1 MSLRKQRRGQALARK
16 RHAAPPHPSSGGGV
30 NPYSVDG
37 DHVRDTVGAA
47 AGLVS
52 LASSG
57 GGAPP
62 PAAGGLLDRLCAL
75 LTPSTTCGG
84 AFPRD
89 AEMTSNAANSLLS
102 LRADVPPGG
111 GANLARS
118 LAGTLGS
125 LLGPPAPP
133 DVALRS
139 ATALNQLAAT
149 DPPPAGA
156 VGIGPGGEDARRG
169 VDHEAPASW
178 CSVIVQSSALS
189 GLIRRLPADVAG
201 AVGGGPDVEVAARCA
216 SVLGNLAGDSEA
228 ARVALS
234 GGGDRDAVSRLVS
247 SVRVGEA
254 AGSAD
259 LSGNALW
266 ALANLCRDPGGP
278 AERVASELGR
288 DALARLLRGPSDGG
302 GGDATA
308 EYCWLLS
315 YLTRHD
321 GVASGLASDAQF
333 VTSLVALLAQ
343 TAERCSAG
351 LRGGGPAGLDPGCA
365 VPCLRAVRNLAVS
378 DGGRRVGA
386 LLRPDAR
393 PGAPL
398 EGALAGLVSLGT
410 VGAGGAASAV
420 SVEAAACS
428 GALLAAS
435 SPHPAALARRAL
447 VPALLAALTAELS
460 PFELRREAVWALWTA
475 ADGDAADAGAADPA
489 ARREVLVSVAAPG
502 PDGAPRDLART
513 AVGLL
518 SNPDGS
524 AAEPTVRLVDALL
537 RGGPGGGYGGTTR
550 RVLEEEGLADALLR
564 VCEDDR
570 DESEVAELAAD
581 LLDDYF
587 EVDGEGEHGD
597 EGGGVVGPSH
607 SGGQFHFAAP
617 AVDGVMS
624 FDFSGPHSGSSA
636 PSVLRAGGPSAR
648 GRGRG
653 QPVVPSWMARHPG

>member
-1 MSLRKQRRGQALARK
+1 
-16 RHAAPPHPSSGGGV
+16 
-30 NPYSVDG
+30 
-37 DHVRDTVGAA
+37 
-47 AGLVS
+47 
-52 LASSG
+52 
-57 GGAPP
+57 
-62 PAAGGLLDRLCAL
+62 
-75 LTPSTTCGG
+75 
-84 AFPRD
+84 
-89 AEMTSNAANSLLS
+89 MTSNAANSLLS

-169 VDHEAPASW
+169 VDHEAP
-178 CSVIVQSSALS
+178 
-189 GLIRRLPADVAG
+189 
-201 AVGGGPDVEVAARCA
+201 A

-321 GVASGLASDAQF
+321 GVASGLSSDAQF

-343 TAERCSAG
+343 TAER
-351 LRGGGPAGLDPGCA
+351 
-365 VPCLRAVRNLAVS
+365 
-378 DGGRRVGA
+378 
-386 LLRPDAR
+386 
-393 PGAPL
+393 
-398 EGALAGLVSLGT
+398 
-410 VGAGGAASAV
+410 
-420 SVEAAACS
+420 
-428 GALLAAS
+428 
-435 SPHPAALARRAL
+435 
-447 VPALLAALTAELS
+447 
-460 PFELRREAVWALWTA
+460 
-475 ADGDAADAGAADPA
+475 
-489 ARREVLVSVAAPG
+489 
-502 PDGAPRDLART
+502 
-513 AVGLL
+513 
-518 SNPDGS
+518 
-524 AAEPTVRLVDALL
+524 
-537 RGGPGGGYGGTTR
+537 
-550 RVLEEEGLADALLR
+550 
-564 VCEDDR
+564 
-570 DESEVAELAAD
+570 
-581 LLDDYF
+581 
-587 EVDGEGEHGD
+587 
-597 EGGGVVGPSH
+597 
-607 SGGQFHFAAP
+607 
-617 AVDGVMS
+617 
-624 FDFSGPHSGSSA
+624 
-636 PSVLRAGGPSAR
+636 
-648 GRGRG
+648 
-653 QPVVPSWMARHPG
+653 